1 MEKYF
6 GFASEVF
13 PRLKSIGDRIC
24 LKALDEGQVDQFCSR
39 DYYDLKLKGE
49 FSFNLFED
57 EPNSSAYHG
66 SNESD
71 VVMVEV
77 GINELEK

>member
-1 MEKYF
+1 M
-6 GFASEVF
+6 
-13 PRLKSIGDRIC
+13 
-24 LKALDEGQVDQFCSR
+24 
-39 DYYDLKLKGE
+39 KLKGD

-71 VVMVEV
+71 FVMAEV
-77 GINELEK
+77 GLNEVEENKSSSEKQESQSHSVEENHKSSQLSDTVMKL